1 LNLKFV
7 LFIFLFIQNLIP
19 IHNLYGYSWTRS
31 SRNTG
36 PPMSEEKSK
45 IWRNGLIGVVL
56 STFVF
61 LLIYDNCNLILLY
74 RLKSKTK
81 EILYENDLSNLNS
94 VLVYTNNFLPELMKS
109 WSTKDYSNIEKSL
122 DSTFIKDRYSQLNTM
137 FNAHTWN
144 YIEITKINKTEV
156 IGIDTEKNL
165 ISVYISGKKIDEVIF
180 KTNFRKD
187 QKIIPFFYILEF
199 ATVNNELILYNHIQ
213 NANSHF
219 LSYIYRKFYS
229 K

>member
-1 LNLKFV
+1 MNLKII
-7 LFIFLFIQNLIP
+7 LFIFLFILNLIP
-19 IHNLYGYSWTRS
+19 THDLYGYSWASS
-31 SRNTG
+31 SRNSD

-45 IWRNGLIGVVL
+45 IWRNGLIGIVL

-61 LLIYDNCNLILLY
+61 LLIYDNYNLILLY

-81 EILYENDLSNLNS
+81 EKLSENDLSNLNS
-94 VLVYTNNFLPELMKS
+94 ILVYTEKFLPELMKS
-109 WSTKDYSNIEKSL
+109 WSTKDYSSLEGSL
-122 DSTFIKDRYSQLNTM
+122 DASFIQNQYSKLNTM
-137 FNAHTWN
+137 FNVHTWN
-144 YIEITKINKTEV
+144 YIEITKINKTEIV
-156 IGIDTEKNL
+156 GIDTENNL

-187 QKIIPFFYILEF
+187 QKIIPFYYILEF
-199 ATVNNELILYNHIQ
+199 TMINDRLVLYNHIQ

-229 K
+229 E